1 VKISRYLKIR
11 QPTEKEYLMSNIY
24 KVIDLTEAYGGEP
37 AYGVEDTRQ
46 GVMVSIWTCHEM
58 AEDIADE
65 LEYVA

>member
-1 VKISRYLKIR
+1 
-11 QPTEKEYLMSNIY
+11 MSNIY

-58 AEDIADE
+58 AEDIADD
-65 LEYVA
+65 LEFNA